1 MSGKSLGFLEL
12 FPGCAGLA
20 GMCGGLD
27 KATVQGAVV
36 KEDEYTMSV
45 SATFARIPAPAEL
58 EAIEQELA
66 AEYGFFSVKIDADY
80 PRSDKQA
87 SKVLYGKGLKEPK
100 LTEMSAL
107 NLESGTARACS

>member
-12 FPGCAGLA
+12 FPGCSGLA

-45 SATFARIPAPAEL
+45 SATSVSYTHLRGLSGERLPQLRRARRDRARR
-58 EAIEQELA
+58 
-66 AEYGFFSVKIDADY
+66 DAL
-80 PRSDKQA
+80 RR
-87 SKVLYGKGLKEPK
+87 GL
-100 LTEMSAL
+100 
-107 NLESGTARACS
+107 

>member
-45 SATFARIPAPAEL
+45 SATFACIPAPAEL
-58 EAIEQELA
+58 EADVYKRQVYDRVEREEA
-66 AEYGFFSVKIDADY
+66 VKIDSFHVEIIHLA
-80 PRSDKQA
+80 
-87 SKVLYGKGLKEPK
+87 GLRR
-100 LTEMSAL
+100 LSFTSCRRMW
-107 NLESGTARACS
+107 

>member
-45 SATFARIPAPAEL
+45 RATFARIPQPAAL
-58 EAIEQELA
+58 GALC
-66 AEYGFFSVKIDADY
+66 
-80 PRSDKQA
+80 
-87 SKVLYGKGLKEPK
+87 VLYTSDAPDGDDV
-100 LTEMSAL
+100 
-107 NLESGTARACS
+107 